1 MKSAFLYLLLDNVDE
16 FYKSNFY
23 LLRNSGKL
31 TEMIQEAAA
40 TIRMFYNLLK
50 IDGTRFIGHQRR
62 GLLILLQTWP
72 VIIMVYERY
81 TADNQNVA
89 ATRAKVTGLLK
100 KFHSYDILVTMET
113 YLDLLEVVLPVSK
126 ICKTIELL
134 PRQIPPTIK
143 SIFMTLEMKVDE
155 IWNKDEFLDSY
166 VCCYKVAGVDDDC
179 VSGEFNHVGE
189 KGKKVAIK
197 IYSR

>member
-1 MKSAFLYLLLDNVDE
+1 
-16 FYKSNFY
+16 
-23 LLRNSGKL
+23 
-31 TEMIQEAAA
+31 MIQEAAA
-40 TIRMFYNLLK
+40 TIRIMFYNLLK

-62 GLLILLQTWP
+62 GLAILLQTWP
-72 VIIMVYERY
+72 LIIMVYERY

-100 KFHSYDILVTMET
+100 KFHSYDFLVTMET

-126 ICKTIELL
+126 ICETIELF
-134 PRQIPPTIK
+134 PCQIPPTIK
-143 SIFMTLEMKVDE
+143 STFMTLEIKVDE

-166 VCCYKVAGVDDDC
+166 VCCYKVAGVGDDC

-189 KGKKVAIK
+189 NWKKVAIK
-197 IYSR
+197 IYLR